1 MRRCEFGWGVVL
13 GIVSWFGFSPIL
25 YCQSAPAG
33 SDMKS
38 PTGVNLVTKEYPD
51 GTRQVVRWADLGAGD
66 IDKGEAHGGAPKIVP
81 FDANKDGF
89 VPVKDG
95 RGGESV
101 TTPLLSNANQTSFI
115 SKPKIV
121 PYQPDELYCRFQ
133 LGLTFIQSQRVEEVN
148 GVSSSSNLSFGS
160 GLRGMFELGGDL
172 LEYLALEGNVGASW
186 NSINQG
192 SNAALYQI
200 PAMAGIVAKYPFHLE
215 DGGLFTPYIGLDCG
229 VRALLYES
237 LSFVPNGQN
246 STYSG
251 SPTYIDPTWQIR
263 TGFLVGLQ
271 DDWQLAVGYS
281 FLGSWGSIGTSNN
294 IDLGSLGT
302 STLEVGFQAKF

>member
-1 MRRCEFGWGVVL
+1 
-13 GIVSWFGFSPIL
+13 
-25 YCQSAPAG
+25 
-33 SDMKS
+33 
-38 PTGVNLVTKEYPD
+38 
-51 GTRQVVRWADLGAGD
+51 
-66 IDKGEAHGGAPKIVP
+66 
-81 FDANKDGF
+81 
-89 VPVKDG
+89 
-95 RGGESV
+95 
-101 TTPLLSNANQTSFI
+101 
-115 SKPKIV
+115 
-121 PYQPDELYCRFQ
+121 
-133 LGLTFIQSQRVEEVN
+133 
-148 GVSSSSNLSFGS
+148 
-160 GLRGMFELGGDL
+160 MFELGGDL
-172 LEYLALEGNVGASW
+172 LEYLALEGNIGASW

-271 DDWQLAVGYS
+271 DNWQLAVGYS

-302 STLEVGFQAKF
+302 STLEVGFQAQF

>member
-1 MRRCEFGWGVVL
+1 MRRYKFGWVVVIA
-13 GIVSWFGFSPIL
+13 IVGWFGLSPIL
-25 YCQSAPAG
+25 YSQSAPAG
-33 SDMKS
+33 SDMNS
-38 PTGVNLVTKEYPD
+38 PPGVNLVTKEYPD
-51 GTRQVVRWADLGAGD
+51 GTRQVVRWADIGAGG
-66 IDKGEAHGGAPKIVP
+66 IDKGEEHGGSPKIVP
-81 FDANKDGF
+81 FDVNKDGF
-89 VPVKDG
+89 VQAKEGSSSEATSSPLV
-95 RGGESV
+95 S
-101 TTPLLSNANQTSFI
+101 TATPTSI
-115 SKPKIV
+115 NSKAKIV

-172 LEYLALEGNVGASW
+172 LEYLALEGNIGASW

-271 DDWQLAVGYS
+271 DNWQLAVGYS
-281 FLGSWGSIGTSNN
+281 FLGSWGSIGTNNN

-302 STLEVGFQAKF
+302 STLEVGFQAQF

>member
-1 MRRCEFGWGVVL
+1 MRRYKFGWVVVL
-13 GIVSWFGFSPIL
+13 AIVGWFGLSPIL
-25 YCQSAPAG
+25 YSQSAPAG
-33 SDMKS
+33 SDMNS
-38 PTGVNLVTKEYPD
+38 PPGVNLVTKEYPD
-51 GTRQVVRWADLGAGD
+51 GTRQVVRWADIGAGG
-66 IDKGEAHGGAPKIVP
+66 IDKGEEHGGSPKIVP
-81 FDANKDGF
+81 FDVNKDGF
-89 VPVKDG
+89 VQAKEGSSSEATSSPLV
-95 RGGESV
+95 S
-101 TTPLLSNANQTSFI
+101 TATPTSI
-115 SKPKIV
+115 NSKAKIV

-172 LEYLALEGNVGASW
+172 LEYLALEGNIGASW

-237 LSFVPNGQN
+237 LSFVPEGQN

-281 FLGSWGSIGTSNN
+281 FLGSWGSIGTNNN

-302 STLEVGFQAKF
+302 STLEVGFQAQF